1 MRPDHLHQRFGIS
14 LRLGRCVARHMG
26 PVRHLWLA
34 YRRRRALRR
43 IPDELIDDVIK
54 DPQLRARESER
65 RRARPTVSNWYWR

>member
-14 LRLGRCVARHMG
+14 LRFGRCVARHLR
-26 PVRHLWLA
+26 PLWHLWLA

-65 RRARPTVSNWYWR
+65 RRARSTVSDWYWR